1 MRRPSFGSIDGM
13 NDKLPFGPAPW
24 RRSLYILLSAP
35 LDVISLLDEGRL
47 RQRLG
52 GRLLGGEV
60 PARRLR
66 GLLALPFDL
75 AATLVVLYGWSIVP
89 MNLAYPLRPLIGF
102 DGSLENAWGG
112 PTLLGAWAVHALGG
126 LVFLFLMP
134 WVVAGFVSVQ
144 RRILG
149 ASAG

>member
-1 MRRPSFGSIDGM
+1 M
-13 NDKLPFGPAPW
+13 NDKLPFCSTPW
-24 RRSLYILLSAP
+24 RRSLYVLLSAP
-35 LDVISLLDEGRL
+35 LNLISLLDGGRL
-47 RQRLG
+47 RRRLG
-52 GRLLGGEV
+52 GRLLGGEI

-66 GLLALPFDL
+66 GLPGLPFDL
-75 AATLVVLYGWSIVP
+75 AAALVVLYGWSVVP

-134 WVVAGFVSVQ
+134 WVVDGLVAVQ